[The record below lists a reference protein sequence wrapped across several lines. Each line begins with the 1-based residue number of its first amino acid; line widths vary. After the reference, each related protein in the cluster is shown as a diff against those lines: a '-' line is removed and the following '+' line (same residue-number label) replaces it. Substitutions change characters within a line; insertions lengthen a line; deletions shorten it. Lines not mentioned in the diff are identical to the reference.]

1 MQGLIEGSKQDNIL
15 LSDLDSKELIREKNK
30 T

>member
-1 MQGLIEGSKQDNIL
+1 MQGLIEGSKQNNIL
-15 LSDLDSKELIREKNK
+15 LSDLDSKELIREKNM